1 MDKFFNGLPYFGNS
15 SGSGH
20 SVENTGN
27 TNNLSNIPAGKITGL
42 ALCTSPASVFTMS
55 NISPTGNESVVSN
68 TSNDT
73 KLTEPAFGT
82 TSTFQIGPTMSSTL
96 GQGQG
101 YTLYGASTPFNSCT
115 TSIQTPSLGSAQPPF
130 QHTSTAASGFAS
142 GSSSVFSF
150 RPSTVSSTKLPTAHE
165 SVVSTTSNGTN
176 STLGVSTAPLFGT
189 STTLFNGTTSSLG
202 VSIAPALGTIP
213 SFAPST
219 TTSSP
224 FVSTA
229 PAFGTIPSFGTSTIF
244 PIGSTMSP
252 TFGVS
257 APFSGFGVASPMSIN
272 MPSFSTSTS
281 YPIGSTTSST
291 FGVSAQFSGFGTTSP
306 VMTNTP
312 ISPLFAPEFG
322 ATTSPAPL
330 FGPAQSFYQYTP
342 TTTARTNL
350 LGRRYTPT
358 VAEREG
364 SSCGGCACNL
374 ISISAMP
381 AYENKSHEELRWED
395 CQRQLHKGI
404 GTSSTPTPSFNFG
417 QHASTTGI
425 GTSSTPTPSFNFGQH
440 ASTTGIG
447 TSSAPTPSFS
457 FVQHASTT
465 GAPNFAGQNGH
476 GASVFGATAGTSNA
490 SLTFGLPPCISTN
503 TCCLHSPGS
512 FPPAS
517 IHAFGPGGATHA
529 HATNEAW
536 RQSSIPSAHSNIMG
550 MPVPLVGYGQNSF
563 PGIMLILH
571 PVVYNGQTTTSFSVL
586 PLSAFSSSMANF
598 SHSSAGGSKGQAVSF
613 C

>member
-176 STLGVSTAPLFGT
+176 STL
-189 STTLFNGTTSSLG
+189 
-202 VSIAPALGTIP
+202 
-213 SFAPST
+213 
-219 TTSSP
+219 
-224 FVSTA
+224 
-229 PAFGTIPSFGTSTIF
+229 
-244 PIGSTMSP
+244 
-252 TFGVS
+252 
-257 APFSGFGVASPMSIN
+257 
-272 MPSFSTSTS
+272 
-281 YPIGSTTSST
+281 
-291 FGVSAQFSGFGTTSP
+291 
-306 VMTNTP
+306 
-312 ISPLFAPEFG
+312 
-322 ATTSPAPL
+322 
-330 FGPAQSFYQYTP
+330 
-342 TTTARTNL
+342 
-350 LGRRYTPT
+350 
-358 VAEREG
+358 EREG

>member
-130 QHTSTAASGFAS
+130 QHTST
-142 GSSSVFSF
+142 
-150 RPSTVSSTKLPTAHE
+150 
-165 SVVSTTSNGTN
+165 
-176 STLGVSTAPLFGT
+176 
-189 STTLFNGTTSSLG
+189 
-202 VSIAPALGTIP
+202 
-213 SFAPST
+213 
-219 TTSSP
+219 
-224 FVSTA
+224 
-229 PAFGTIPSFGTSTIF
+229 
-244 PIGSTMSP
+244 
-252 TFGVS
+252 
-257 APFSGFGVASPMSIN
+257 
-272 MPSFSTSTS
+272 
-281 YPIGSTTSST
+281 
-291 FGVSAQFSGFGTTSP
+291 
-306 VMTNTP
+306 
-312 ISPLFAPEFG
+312 
-322 ATTSPAPL
+322 
-330 FGPAQSFYQYTP
+330 
-342 TTTARTNL
+342 
-350 LGRRYTPT
+350 
-358 VAEREG
+358 AEREG